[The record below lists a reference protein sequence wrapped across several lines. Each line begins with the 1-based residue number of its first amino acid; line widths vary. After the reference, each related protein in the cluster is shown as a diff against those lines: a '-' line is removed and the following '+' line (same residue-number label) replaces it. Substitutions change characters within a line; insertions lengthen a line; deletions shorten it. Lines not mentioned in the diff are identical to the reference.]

1 MKKILFAFTTTSF
14 LIIASIATVKAQ
26 TDTTNASTPVTAPP
40 VAVATSDIVGIATG
54 SQEHTM
60 LVEAINTAGL
70 LKTFQLNGPFTV
82 FAPTNA
88 AFEKIPAADRAKLM
102 KNQKELAKVLK
113 YHVVGGTWTSTTLMA
128 AIKQGEGFIQL
139 PTLSGHKLKA
149 RVQEGKVMLT
159 DEIGNSFYVT
169 NADILASNGLVH
181 IVDGV
186 AQPVSATVAKQ

>member
-1 MKKILFAFTTTSF
+1 M
-14 LIIASIATVKAQ
+14 IASIVTVKAQ
-26 TDTTNASTPVTAPP
+26 VDSSVTTTAP
-40 VAVATSDIVGIATG
+40 VVATTDIVGIASG

-60 LVEAINTAGL
+60 LVDAINAAGV

-88 AFEKIPAADRAKLM
+88 AFEKIPADDRAKLM
-102 KNQKELAKVLK
+102 KNKKELAKILK

-139 PTLSGHKLKA
+139 PTLSGNKLKA
-149 RVQEGKVMLT
+149 TVHDGKVMIT
-159 DEIGNSFYVT
+159 DEMGNSFHVT
-169 NADILASNGLVH
+169 NADILANNGLVH

-186 AQPVSATVAKQ
+186 AQPVQETVAKQ

>member
-1 MKKILFAFTTTSF
+1 MKKILFAFTATSF
-14 LIIASIATVKAQ
+14 LMIASIATVKAQ
-26 TDTTNASTPVTAPP
+26 TEIPVTPTA
-40 VAVATSDIVGIATG
+40 VVVATSDIVGIATG

-60 LVEAINTAGL
+60 LVEAINTAGV

-88 AFEKIPAADRAKLM
+88 AFEKIPVADRSKLM
-102 KNQKELAKVLK
+102 KNKKELAKLLK

-139 PTLSGHKLKA
+139 PTISGHKLKA
-149 RVQEGKVMLT
+149 TVEEGKIMLT
-159 DEIGNSFYVT
+159 DEMGNSFYVT
-169 NADILASNGLVH
+169 NADIVASNGLVH

-186 AQPVSATVAKQ
+186 AHPAQQAVAKQ

>member
-1 MKKILFAFTTTSF
+1 M
-14 LIIASIATVKAQ
+14 IASIVTVKAQ
-26 TDTTNASTPVTAPP
+26 DETPVTTPAP
-40 VAVATSDIVGIATG
+40 AVATSDIVGIAAG

-60 LVEAINTAGL
+60 LVDAINAAGV

-88 AFEKIPAADRAKLM
+88 AFEKIPADDRAKLM
-102 KNQKELAKVLK
+102 KNKNELAKVLK
-113 YHVVGGTWTSTTLMA
+113 YHVVGGTWTSATLMA

-139 PTLSGHKLKA
+139 PTLSGNKLKA
-149 RVQEGKVMLT
+149 TVHDGKVMIT
-159 DEIGNSFYVT
+159 DEMGNSFHVT

-186 AQPVSATVAKQ
+186 AQPVQETVAKQ